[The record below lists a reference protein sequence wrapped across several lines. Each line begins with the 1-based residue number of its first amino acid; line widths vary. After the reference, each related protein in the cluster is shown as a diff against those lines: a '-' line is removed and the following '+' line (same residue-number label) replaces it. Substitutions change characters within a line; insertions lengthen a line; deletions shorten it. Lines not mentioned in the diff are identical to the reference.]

1 MSISTMLARTIAKR
15 SARSVGALGQTRTF
29 AKKKAATKKSEPAV
43 APKEL
48 FGVHGRYATALFLS
62 ASKAG
67 TTNKVEKELANFA
80 GHADSNIDF
89 ARFLKNPTIRKADKK
104 QDIAAIC
111 AKGTFSNTTSAF
123 LGTLAEN
130 GRLGEVSKIN
140 DKFAELMRAS
150 RGEVLSVVTSADEL
164 TKAQLKSLEE
174 SFKAS
179 FLQDGET
186 LIMDTKVNPEILG
199 GLQVQ
204 IGDKF
209 MDLSVASKVNRM
221 HKMLAAEL

>member
-1 MSISTMLARTIAKR
+1 VHSTTI
-15 SARSVGALGQTRTF
+15 VFILTF
-29 AKKKAATKKSEPAV
+29 TPFI
-43 APKEL
+43 L
-48 FGVHGRYATALFLS
+48 FFIQ
-62 ASKAG
+62 
-67 TTNKVEKELANFA
+67 NFA

-209 MDLSVASKVNRM
+209 MDLSLASKVNRM